1 MILFI
6 FQALDALLQLYS
18 LAIVVRAFLSFFGPD
33 LRNPVMRF
41 IFDITEP
48 VLASLRRFTIVGLL
62 DLSPIAAIII
72 LMLLRQLLVSLAMSL
87 R

>member
-1 MILFI
+1 MTVFI
-6 FQALDALLQLYS
+6 FQVLDALLQLYS
-18 LAIVVRAFLSFFGPD
+18 LVIVVRAFLSFFSPD

-48 VLASLRRFTIVGLL
+48 LLAPLRRFAIVGML

-72 LMLLRQLLVSLAMSL
+72 LMVLRQLLSLAVSLL